1 MKLNLSRMLREVS
14 TLYSGAKRAHPN
26 QYFIEKGNRMTNR
39 RVTLICS
46 AAIAAAAI
54 ALTSTASFSQSNAA
68 HLVGSWKG
76 AVTPT
81 SPPGLQPLTSLITFT
96 SDGTMIESR
105 RLFVPVSLLGPLLET
120 PGHGAWGRVD
130 DREIDVHF
138 VFLLQGAVSGSDMG
152 TDNVHLRLRLD
163 STGTVLSGTFD
174 STIRDTSG
182 NPVFTASGTYRATQ
196 I

>member
-1 MKLNLSRMLREVS
+1 VKSRRYTQAQARQPKPILHRKGEQNDHQTCHHDLLR
-14 TLYSGAKRAHPN
+14 GDR
-26 QYFIEKGNRMTNR
+26 GRG
-39 RVTLICS
+39 
-46 AAIAAAAI
+46 
-54 ALTSTASFSQSNAA
+54 TSTASFSQSNAA

-81 SPPGLQPLTSLITFT
+81 SPPGLQPFTSLITFT

-105 RLFVPVSLLGPLLET
+105 RLFVPASPLGPLLET

-130 DREIDVHF
+130 DREFDVHF
-138 VFLLQGAVSGSDMG
+138 VFLLQGAVSGSDIG

-174 STIRDTSG
+174 STIKDTSG
-182 NPVFTASGTYRATQ
+182 NPVFTASGTYWATQ